1 MYNVFMTVDV
11 SPQIHEGVATLST
24 VIDFDKPPQA
34 IEEYRFGEPVTR
46 NNFTHFLIDSFAKSR
61 GSLDAQAYYMRWL
74 QINSG
79 TNIPTVIRDFID
91 KKGLHC
97 LTEAEGVIITNA
109 YESIRGHKRIK
120 DLETENDRSFS
131 YDFSGQLDDILKL
144 YQNLG
149 KKVFLKSMGT
159 EINVKEMDESVL
171 AMKRP
176 DFLNWIATKGRSISL
191 LEIVR
196 RR

>member
-1 MYNVFMTVDV
+1 MTVDV
-11 SPQIHEGVATLST
+11 SPRIHEGVATLSP
-24 VIDFDKPPQA
+24 VIDFDKPPQR
-34 IEEYRFGEPVTR
+34 IEEYKFGEQVTR

-61 GSLDAQAYYMRWL
+61 GSLDAQAYYMKW
-74 QINSG
+74 IGIHTG
-79 TNIPTVIRDFID
+79 TDIPTIISNFID
-91 KKGLHC
+91 KKGVNC
-97 LTEAEGVIITNA
+97 LTDAEGIAITSA
-109 YESIRGHKRIK
+109 YESIRGHKRAK

-131 YDFSGQLDDILKL
+131 YDLSGQLDDILKL
-144 YQNLG
+144 YRNLG
-149 KKVFLKSMGT
+149 KKLFLKSMGT

-171 AMKRP
+171 AMEKP

>member
-1 MYNVFMTVDV
+1 MTVDV
-11 SPQIHEGVATLST
+11 SPQIHEGVATLSP
-24 VIDFDKPPQA
+24 VIDFDKPPQT

-46 NNFTHFLIDSFAKSR
+46 DNFTYLLIDSFAKSR

-74 QINSG
+74 QIHSG

-97 LTEAEGVIITNA
+97 LTEAEGVAITSA